1 MKTVNTPKAP
11 AALGP
16 YSQAIVTGNMIFTS
30 GQLGINPESGVLEE
44 NIAGQ
49 AKRCLNNIQ
58 EVLSTAGF
66 EKTNVV
72 KTTIFLKNLE
82 DFDTVNKIYSDFFGD
97 HKPARTT
104 VEVAALPKNALIEV
118 DVVGVK

>member
-1 MKTVNTPKAP
+1 
-11 AALGP
+11 
-16 YSQAIVTGNMIFTS
+16 MIFTS

>member
-49 AKRCLNNIQ
+49 AKRCLNNIR

-72 KTTIFLKNLE
+72 KTTIFLKNLA

>member
-72 KTTIFLKNLE
+72 KTTIFLKNLA

>member
-1 MKTVNTPKAP
+1 
-11 AALGP
+11 
-16 YSQAIVTGNMIFTS
+16 
-30 GQLGINPESGVLEE
+30 
-44 NIAGQ
+44 
-49 AKRCLNNIQ
+49 LNNIQ